1 MNRLLL
7 AFILILLFVGCE
19 KPAPIDHVFQWP
31 SSGNAEADS
40 VLLGYER
47 MRSKLGR
54 DLSSSFFYRSL
65 DSIAAT
71 EPDNKILQFRAAYL
85 KSMDIPA
92 FDHKRQQSV
101 LDSAE
106 TLIDSAECPYDWHRL
121 KILRSELVFDMSR
134 RYEILAHCIN
144 YFRKMHMPYE
154 EAMSL
159 NAMGN
164 VMYFLQD
171 TVRALDY
178 YRQAEKIYLKGG
190 QERNVYI
197 VRLNIA
203 LASPLDVRENIYGSL
218 RNDPEV
224 MKDDYIRER
233 LLQNSFI
240 YLDSVQF
247 IDEAIVLAQ
256 KHNYID
262 QLPVMLSMKGD
273 WLSRHGNPE
282 EGLQYIKKGIEL
294 SSGNESSR
302 RYHYLIYRH
311 MAQAYRLLGDY
322 EMSAAI
328 FSKCIN
334 VRDSIDAEMNG
345 PGITHLDTLSK
356 IKIVEQSEQL
366 RRYRLALWLGISIVA
381 LVAALLVTVFYIKK
395 RNAERKYSDKV
406 VEEEKRQTHQTLM
419 AHTIVLEENE
429 RLISDITDQLNV
441 LKDNRTIDATT
452 ADTVARMLRVHKGNE
467 NTRQSFLK
475 LSSELDADFIARL
488 KDAFPALSES
498 QLKLASLLAAGLDSR
513 QISNILNIEPA
524 SVYRGR
530 SRLRIRL
537 GLDADQSLEDFLRR
551 FNRVPPRSD

>member
-1 MNRLLL
+1 
-7 AFILILLFVGCE
+7 
-19 KPAPIDHVFQWP
+19 
-31 SSGNAEADS
+31 
-40 VLLGYER
+40 
-47 MRSKLGR
+47 
-54 DLSSSFFYRSL
+54 
-65 DSIAAT
+65 
-71 EPDNKILQFRAAYL
+71 
-85 KSMDIPA
+85 
-92 FDHKRQQSV
+92 
-101 LDSAE
+101 
-106 TLIDSAECPYDWHRL
+106 
-121 KILRSELVFDMSR
+121 
-134 RYEILAHCIN
+134 
-144 YFRKMHMPYE
+144 MHMPYE

-311 MAQAYRLLGDY
+311 MAQAYRSLGDY

-356 IKIVEQSEQL
+356 IKKVEQNEQL

-406 VEEEKRQTHQTLM
+406 AEEEKRQTHQTLM